1 MRVRDLVVRWGGE
14 EFVILLPNTD
24 LVTAEK
30 IAERLKAEVQN
41 NTGTTI
47 SLGVSYSDS
56 HPDFDA
62 VMYAAE
68 QGTGFGAKPRL
79 RRQLPAGHID
89 PGINLDLRQTQIFI
103 GFLQRPGLFF

>member
-62 VMYAAE
+62 VMHAADQAMYRVQASVRNRVCVDNSQQDTLI
-68 QGTGFGAKPRL
+68 QGST
-79 RRQLPAGHID
+79 
-89 PGINLDLRQTQIFI
+89 
-103 GFLQRPGLFF
+103 